1 MIKSNYPFTIIIND
15 DGSVSL
21 MQTFIKNPTAKNMR
35 DRYGKRFLYLSSVEE
50 LLKLGSTCESAYQKF
65 VKEKDIASSGL

>member
-15 DGSVSL
+15 DRSVSI
-21 MQTFIKNPTAKNMR
+21 MQTFIKNPTAKNIR

-50 LLKLGSTCESAYQKF
+50 LLKSGNTCESTYQKF
-65 VKEKDIASSGL
+65 VMEKDIASSGL

>member
-15 DGSVSL
+15 DRSVSI
-21 MQTFIKNPTAKNMR
+21 MQTFIKNPTAKNIR

-50 LLKLGSTCESAYQKF
+50 LLKLGNTCEPTYQKF
-65 VKEKDIASSGL
+65 VMEKDIASSGL

>member
-21 MQTFIKNPTAKNMR
+21 MQTFIKNLTAKNMR
-35 DRYGKRFLYLSSVEE
+35 DRY
-50 LLKLGSTCESAYQKF
+50 
-65 VKEKDIASSGL
+65 

>member
-50 LLKLGSTCESAYQKF
+50 LLKLGNTCESAYQNF